1 MRIAYLINST
11 EGGGAAFPVPAIT
24 RVFRNEGHEVAVFAL
39 TRRDGRAI
47 KPMLDAGLD
56 VRVREGGRK
65 DHLAALLWLKQQMA
79 LWQPTHLWTSLTR
92 ATLLGQIVGQMQGLP
107 VASWQH
113 SARLRPPNGTL
124 LRLRR
129 NASCLWVGDS
139 RYVTDITRQQLAIPA
154 DRLMCWPIFHAQ
166 ADAPQAR
173 PWQQGEVVRLGSL
186 GRLHPV
192 KGFDT
197 LCLALARLK
206 QTQRLP
212 DFHLTLAG
220 EGEERPA
227 LEALIRQNGLQEH
240 ISLPGFCEN
249 TRAFLAEQHL
259 YLQPS
264 HWEGFCMAAHEAMQ
278 AGLPVI
284 ASAVGELTHSIRTG
298 ETGWTVPPKDP
309 EALASAL
316 ATALAQPERLA
327 EMGQAG
333 RAYVLSHFSEDA
345 FTRAGQAALHRLAR
359 LTGSPG

>member
-1 MRIAYLINST
+1 MRIAYIINST

-24 RVFRNEGHEVAVFAL
+24 SVFRNAGHEVAVFAL

-47 KPMLDAGLD
+47 KPMQDAGLD
-56 VRVREGGRK
+56 VRVRDGGRK
-65 DHLAALLWLKQQMA
+65 DHLAALLWLKRQME

-92 ATLLGQIVGQMQGLP
+92 ATLLGQIIGQMRGIP

-139 RYVTDITRQQLAIPA
+139 QYVTDITRQQLHIPA
-154 DRLMCWPIFHAQ
+154 DRLLCWPIFHAR
-166 ADAPQAR
+166 ADAPQSR
-173 PWQQGEVVRLGSL
+173 PWQQGEPVRLGSL

-197 LCLALARLK
+197 LCLALARL
-206 QTQRLP
+206 QQAQRIP
-212 DFHLTLAG
+212 PFHLTLAG

-227 LEALIRQNGLQEH
+227 LEALIRENGLQEH
-240 ISLPGFCEN
+240 VSLPGFCEN
-249 TRAFLAEQHL
+249 TGQFLADQHL

-284 ASAVGELTHSIRTG
+284 ASAVGELTHSIRNG

-309 EALASAL
+309 DALATAL
-316 ATALAQPERLA
+316 ATALAQPEQLA
-327 EMGQAG
+327 DMGQAG
-333 RAYVLSHFSEDA
+333 REYVLTHFSEEA
-345 FTRAGQAALHRLAR
+345 FTHAGETALRKLAAL
-359 LTGSPG
+359 TT

>member
-1 MRIAYLINST
+1 MRIAYIINST

-24 RVFRNEGHEVAVFAL
+24 RVFRNAGHDVAVFAL
-39 TRRDGRAI
+39 TRRDGRAL
-47 KPMLDAGLD
+47 KPMQDAGLD
-56 VRVREGGRK
+56 VRVRDGGRK
-65 DHLAALLWLKQQMA
+65 DHLAALLWLRRQMA

-92 ATLLGQIVGQMQGLP
+92 ATLLGQIVGQIQGTP

-139 RYVTDITRQQLAIPA
+139 QYVTDVTRQQLDIPA
-154 DRLMCWPIFHAQ
+154 DRLMCWPIFHAR
-166 ADAPQAR
+166 ADGPQAR
-173 PWQQGEVVRLGSL
+173 PWQQGEAVRLGAM

-197 LCLALARLK
+197 LCLALARLRQK
-206 QTQRLP
+206 QSIP
-212 DFHLTLAG
+212 PFHLTLAG

-227 LEALIRQNGLQEH
+227 LEALIRENGLQDH
-240 ISLPGFCEN
+240 VSLPGFYEN
-249 TRAFLAEQHL
+249 AGAFLAAQHL

-278 AGLPVI
+278 VGLPVI
-284 ASAVGELTHSIRTG
+284 ASAVGELTHSIRNG

-309 EALASAL
+309 DALAGAL

-327 EMGQAG
+327 DMGQAG
-333 RAYVLSHFSEDA
+333 RAYVLTHFSEAA
-345 FTRAGQAALHRLAR
+345 FTRAGEATLHRLAA
-359 LTGSPG
+359 LTD